1 MEITGDGVTGRF
13 PAQRLPLLFEWRDVH
28 REELLENWTR
38 LRNGQPP
45 EPIPALRP
53 LQAALRGQPALV
65 DATLVGI
72 TDGLVDAV
80 NTVDALLRALW
91 VPPSC

>member
-1 MEITGDGVTGRF
+1 MR
-13 PAQRLPLLFEWRDVH
+13 RLAFALS
-28 REELLENWTR
+28 TR
-38 LRNGQPP
+38 QPP